1 MKILVT
7 AGGTRE
13 PLDDVRYLGNTSSG
27 RTGAWIVEEAV
38 RRYHTVFLLAGKGT
52 EMPAQWALDT
62 GLVVVHEFGSASD
75 LLQHCTR
82 LCHDYEFQAVV
93 FAAAVADYAPQP
105 VHGKVSSQLNEW
117 IIRLVPTPKV
127 VDVIARVAPHAVLVG
142 FKLESGVS
150 RDELVSR
157 ARHTGQRCQARFM
170 VANDT
175 SGLGSASHEAVL
187 IDIDGGETSVSNR
200 RTLAETLITTLEEAC
215 LQIRQH

>member
-13 PLDDVRYLGNTSSG
+13 PLDEVRYLGNVSSG

-38 RRYHTVFLLAGKGT
+38 RRYHTVFLLAGKGA
-52 EMPAQWALDT
+52 EQPAQWAMDT
-62 GLVVVHEFGSASD
+62 GLVVAQEFGSAVD
-75 LLQHCTR
+75 LLQRCTH
-82 LCHDYEFQAVV
+82 LCQQHEFQAVV

-105 VHGKVSSQLNEW
+105 VQGKVPSQLDEW
-117 IIRLVPTPKV
+117 LVRLVPTPKV
-127 VDVIARVAPHAVLVG
+127 VDVIPRLAPDAVLVG

-150 RDELVSR
+150 REELVSR
-157 ARHTGQRCQARFM
+157 ARHTGRRCQARFM

-187 IDIDGGETSVSNR
+187 VDVHGRETVVPHR
-200 RTLAETLITTLEEAC
+200 RALAEVLITTLEEAC
-215 LQIRQH
+215 QQTRQR